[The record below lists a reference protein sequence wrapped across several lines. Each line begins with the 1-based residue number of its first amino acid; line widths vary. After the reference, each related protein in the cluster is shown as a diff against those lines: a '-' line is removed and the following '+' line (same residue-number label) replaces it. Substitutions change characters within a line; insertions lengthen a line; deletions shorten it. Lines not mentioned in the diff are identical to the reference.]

1 MAGGH
6 GQAFGGVFDIRRDR
20 MRVFRAGQERRSD
33 NDDFIEGLS
42 NPEIGRR
49 FGSAF
54 EQASGE
60 IELINEAAP
69 AFDRAQFLAG
79 KQTPVFFG
87 SAINNFGVQEV
98 LDALVEQAPPPG
110 SAHRAATRGAARG
123 TQVHRRGVQ
132 GAGQHGPRA
141 PRPRRLRARELR
153 PLRSAACA

>member
-98 LDALVEQAPPPG
+98 LDALVEQA
-110 SAHRAATRGAARG
+110 
-123 TQVHRRGVQ
+123 RRP
-132 GAGQHGPRA
+132 ARA
-141 PRPRRLRARELR
+141 PRCNARCSPRNKFTGVVFKVQANMDPRTATAS
-153 PLRSAACA
+153 PSCA